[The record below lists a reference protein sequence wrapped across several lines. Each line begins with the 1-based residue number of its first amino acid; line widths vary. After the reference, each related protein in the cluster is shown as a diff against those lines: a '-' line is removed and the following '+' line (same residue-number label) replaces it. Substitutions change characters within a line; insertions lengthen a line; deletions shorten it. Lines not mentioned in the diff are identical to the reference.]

1 MCWRQASLRSHEVAM
16 PQVVIVN
23 FGAANVGS
31 VTSALRRLHVDPIV
45 TQARAEILSASKLIL
60 PGVGSFDAAMA
71 NLHKLDLVGPL
82 TEAVIGAGTP
92 VLGICLG
99 MQLFAASSEEGH
111 MEGLG
116 WIPGRVCQLPTSG
129 QDGLLRL
136 PHLGW
141 SSLVPAKPS
150 RILSAVETDARY
162 YFAHSYHFVCAD
174 SQDILTTTT
183 YGIDFAS
190 SVERGRILGTQFH
203 PEKSHDA
210 GRRLLREF
218 LGPRA

>member
-1 MCWRQASLRSHEVAM
+1 MA
-16 PQVVIVN
+16 QVVVVN

-31 VTSALRRLHVDPIV
+31 VASALRRLHVDPIV
-45 TQARAEILSASKLIL
+45 TQARGDVLSASRLIL

-82 TEAVIGAGTP
+82 TDAVIGTGTP

-99 MQLFAASSEEGH
+99 MQLFAASSEEGD
-111 MEGLG
+111 MDGLG
-116 WIPGRVCQLPTSG
+116 WIPGQVCRLPTAG
-129 QDGLLRL
+129 RDGPLRL

-141 SSLVPAKPS
+141 SSLVPTKAS
-150 RILSAVETDARY
+150 TILSPVETDARY
-162 YFAHSYHFVCAD
+162 YFAHSYHFACAD
-174 SQDILTTTT
+174 PRDVLTTTT

-190 SVERGRILGTQFH
+190 SIERGGILGTQFH

-218 LGPRA
+218 LGPRR